1 MSLGKE
7 IKVLDCTLRD
17 GGYYTNW
24 DFERELTK
32 KYFGYISQLP
42 IEYVEVGYRSR
53 LKDEYFGEFFY
64 LPLST
69 LQNIKKYT
77 SKKIAVMLNAKDCDG
92 IDLKDLLSDVKDYV
106 SLIRVA
112 TDPKKIEFSIRLAKE
127 IKSLGFDVAL
137 NIMYI
142 SKIDH
147 NHIFF
152 DFISEINDC
161 VDVLNLVDSYGSIYP
176 HELKNLIKNIQN
188 KANIPLGFH
197 GHNNL
202 ELTLANTLESI
213 ECGVSYI
220 DSTILGM
227 GRGAGNLKT
236 ELLLTYLK
244 SKQNIEVDLNVLG
257 KLTEIFLP
265 LQAKYKWG
273 TNFAY
278 MVSGAYSLPQKDVM
292 EALEIDRYS
301 LTGIVNQIKNNSNI
315 ELPIF
320 SDVRR
325 FDNCLIIGGGQS
337 VACHFEATK
346 EFMNK
351 TQNLL
356 IIHSTSKHIELFK
369 EIDILQYFSVAG
381 DELLKLDD
389 TKKIDKYI
397 LEPSPRKISSNFND
411 SFNMYELEKIEFI
424 NSYHDSPL
432 TIGLQA
438 GLDIKTPNIY
448 LAGFD
453 GYGELKSKKELY
465 LMQENQAIIDEFVKK
480 KRLVSI
486 TATKYKKLEES
497 SVYGMIV

>member
-1 MSLGKE
+1 MTSVGN
-7 IKVLDCTLRD
+7 IKILDCTLRD
-17 GGYYTNW
+17 GGYYTSW
-24 DFERELTK
+24 DFGKELTK
-32 KYFGYISQLP
+32 EYFEYINQLP

-69 LQNIKKYT
+69 LQNIKKHT
-77 SKKIAVMLNAKDCDG
+77 SKKIAVMLNAKDCNG
-92 IDLKDLLSDVKDYV
+92 IDLKDLLSDLKDYV

-161 VDVLNLVDSYGSIYP
+161 VNVLNLVDSYGSIYP

-188 KANIPLGFH
+188 KSNIPLGFH

-202 ELTLANTLESI
+202 ELTLANTLKSI

-301 LTGIVNQIKNNSNI
+301 LSGIVNQIKNNSNI

-346 EFMNK
+346 EFVNK

-369 EIDILQYFSVAG
+369 EIDVLQYFSVAG

-432 TIGLQA
+432 AISLQA
-438 GLDIKTPNIY
+438 GLDVKTPNIY

-453 GYGELKSKKELY
+453 GYCELKSKKELY

-486 TATKYKKLEES
+486 TTTKYKKLEES